1 MWQDYFKPG
10 IEFLVGVDEAG
21 RGPLAGPL
29 ALGAVLF
36 PRSGVE
42 ALSLAMADYP
52 AGKDSKKLTAKAREA
67 WRAKIMS
74 LKVEGYLDFAVSF
87 VSPKFID
94 DYGMSAALRYGL
106 KKNLQKLSLDPAKTR
121 LLLDGSLRGPKE
133 FKYQQTIIKGD
144 ESELVIALAS
154 IVAKVARDFYL
165 VKVAKDY
172 PGYGLEQHKGY
183 GTAAHCEAIVRLG
196 PCPLHRRSF
205 LTRLLK

>member
-29 ALGAVLF
+29 DLGAVLL
-36 PRSGVE
+36 PLSGVE
-42 ALSLAMADYP
+42 PMTFALADYP
-52 AGKDSKKLTAKAREA
+52 AGNDSKKLTAKARET
-67 WRAKIMS
+67 WRAKVMS